1 MSFSLISSIFL
12 VIKYTHI
19 RNRML
24 IVCIENS
31 KKIGNC
37 QKFNRHHVVE
47 VSTLTI
53 GKHCMGHRFYFFF
66 ANGTIWILGVMENFR
81 HQDPVMTIRLF
92 YCTIQ
97 WFRWP
102 RIILSSN
109 RKIFTT
115 MSYIFHISVLMK
127 TQFIEKRKYF
137 KPLFIF
143 CRFSFIVLF
152 PNY

>member
-66 ANGTIWILGVMENFR
+66 ANGTIWILGVMEHFR
-81 HQDPVMTIRLF
+81 HQDPVMTIRFF
-92 YCTIQ
+92 YCTIHIEIY
-97 WFRWP
+97 WFFLEMIP
-102 RIILSSN
+102 LTPYYFIIKSENIYDDVIHFSYIRFN
-109 RKIFTT
+109 ENTIYRKKKIFQAV
-115 MSYIFHISVLMK
+115 I
-127 TQFIEKRKYF
+127 YF
-137 KPLFIF
+137 L
-143 CRFSFIVLF
+143 
-152 PNY
+152 

>member
-24 IVCIENS
+24 IVCIGNS
-31 KKIGNC
+31 KKIGNW

-53 GKHCMGHRFYFFF
+53 GKKLYGSSVLFFFF

-92 YCTIQ
+92 YCTIHIEIY
-97 WFRWP
+97 WFFLELIP
-102 RIILSSN
+102 LTPYYFIIKSENINDDVIHFSYFRFN
-109 RKIFTT
+109 ENTIYRKKKIFQAV
-115 MSYIFHISVLMK
+115 I
-127 TQFIEKRKYF
+127 YF
-137 KPLFIF
+137 L
-143 CRFSFIVLF
+143 
-152 PNY
+152 